1 MGISDEIYMRRC
13 FELARK
19 GLGLT
24 RSNPLVGSVIVHND
38 RIIGEGYHHEFGG
51 PHAEVNAIR
60 SVKDTSLLA
69 DSTIYINLEPCSHFG
84 KTPPC
89 SLLITQKGIRRVV
102 ISNEDPFPEVNGAGI
117 KALRENGVEVVV
129 GVLREEGYNLNR
141 RFFVYNTKM
150 RPYIIL
156 KWAQTQ
162 DGFID
167 LVRQPED
174 REGPKWITSE
184 VCRTLVHKWRTEEAS
199 IMVG

>member
-60 SVKDTSLLA
+60 SVKDPSLLA

-117 KALRENGVEVVV
+117 KALREDGVEVVL
-129 GVLREEGYNLNR
+129 GVLREEGCHLQ
-141 RFFVYNTKM
+141 K
-150 RPYIIL
+150 IL
-156 KWAQTQ
+156 R
-162 DGFID
+162 
-167 LVRQPED
+167 L
-174 REGPKWITSE
+174 
-184 VCRTLVHKWRTEEAS
+184 
-199 IMVG
+199 